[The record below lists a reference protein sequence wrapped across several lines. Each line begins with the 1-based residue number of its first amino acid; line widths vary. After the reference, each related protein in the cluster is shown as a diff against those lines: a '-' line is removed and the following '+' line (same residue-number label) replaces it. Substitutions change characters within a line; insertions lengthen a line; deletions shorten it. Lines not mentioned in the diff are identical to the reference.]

1 MLAKQNDPISIKW
14 KINITPINS
23 TELNKLAEDF
33 RKHFVPRKELY
44 AEQAFWL
51 SLFNPISEQSVI
63 QTTPVKTEAPR
74 ELLKVSLVKTSFQKL
89 KNHLASFDKV
99 VKVRTTPDAII
110 EGSWGF
116 KHTKAVFK
124 QEVIPF
130 IKTLR
135 DLFKDFDNGL
145 YNELNEDFFNINEW
159 KMKLNAKDV
168 SIANLRKHIKSLK
181 GKNVVEKDLSPNK
194 AHVCFLEFVNDVKK
208 PIGQTFTIVENSCPL
223 TRITSTKVEPLKE
236 TTLKSVTTPNTEI
249 KLYRR
254 KTKVAKL
261 VDLSCET
268 SILGSRYDVILTHLS
283 LVKSLKDK
291 VLVMASKVVTSKL
304 QFYYCLSQ
312 TRTGPWATQINVSE
326 ISFMFSLRSWE
337 KKETHPQTQS
347 RRLHSRKAL
356 SATHGPLRA
365 NEDSKTDNDIEFI
378 NQTLRAYYEE
388 VGISHQTSVERSS
401 QPNDVVERQNQTLVE
416 AAQTM
421 LIFSKAPKP
430 ELSHFHVFDALCYPN
445 NDSEELGKLK
455 PKADIGIFVGYAPA
469 KKAYRIYNKRNRLII
484 ETIHVD
490 FDKLTAMAFEQFS
503 SGPGPQFMTPGTLS
517 SGLVPHPPSPT
528 SYVLPTKKD

>member
-145 YNELNEDFFNINEW
+145 HNELNEVKMVFNQMEADIELCYIKQLEQENEHLFELLLSQDIVHICVNSLTTLTNYAKMEQDYIDKYSENLALRAELAKKEHMIGKNFFDEAVLRCSRLENRCEFFNIHEW

-168 SIANLRKHIKSLK
+168 SIANLRKHIESLK

-194 AHVCFLEFVNDVKK
+194 AHVCFLEFVNDVKVN
-208 PIGQTFTIVENSCPL
+208 F
-223 TRITSTKVEPLKE
+223 
-236 TTLKSVTTPNTEI
+236 KS
-249 KLYRR
+249 KSAKRR
-254 KTKVAKL
+254 KKSKL
-261 VDLSCET
+261 GNL
-268 SILGSRYDVILTHLS
+268 LLTT
-283 LVKSLKDK
+283 
-291 VLVMASKVVTSKL
+291 MAS
-304 QFYYCLSQ
+304 
-312 TRTGPWATQINVSE
+312 
-326 ISFMFSLRSWE
+326 
-337 KKETHPQTQS
+337 
-347 RRLHSRKAL
+347 
-356 SATHGPLRA
+356 
-365 NEDSKTDNDIEFI
+365 
-378 NQTLRAYYEE
+378 
-388 VGISHQTSVERSS
+388 
-401 QPNDVVERQNQTLVE
+401 
-416 AAQTM
+416 
-421 LIFSKAPKP
+421 
-430 ELSHFHVFDALCYPN
+430 
-445 NDSEELGKLK
+445 
-455 PKADIGIFVGYAPA
+455 
-469 KKAYRIYNKRNRLII
+469 
-484 ETIHVD
+484 
-490 FDKLTAMAFEQFS
+490 EQFS
-503 SGPGPQFMTPGTLS
+503 SGPEPQILTPGTLILGLYFNPPLSIASPVLVVIAPDPVDSTDSPS
-517 SGLVPHPPSPT
+517 STLVDQDAPSLSTSQTPQETQLPFIPSGVEEEFYDIEVAYLDNNPFFGIRIPEPNFEESSSTDVKLDELGGVLKNKAMLVARGYRQEKGIKFEEYFALVARVEAIRIFITYVAHMNMIFCLSNGCENCVLKWYTMSHPTNAKPRSVA
-528 SYVLPTKKD
+528 Y